1 MVVERIA
8 IDVINVPMPA
18 SFALNAGARW
28 QKCFGNKVVNPM
40 ALPLESKR
48 DMQVRAPASSEHPA
62 LLEVAHRF
70 APSPALLHPPIQTS
84 YPPMI

>member
-28 QKCFGNKVVNPM
+28 QKCLSDEDMDSLTLSPKAEV
-40 ALPLESKR
+40 
-48 DMQVRAPASSEHPA
+48 DMQIRASASNE
-62 LLEVAHRF
+62 
-70 APSPALLHPPIQTS
+70 SPAFL
-84 YPPMI
+84 